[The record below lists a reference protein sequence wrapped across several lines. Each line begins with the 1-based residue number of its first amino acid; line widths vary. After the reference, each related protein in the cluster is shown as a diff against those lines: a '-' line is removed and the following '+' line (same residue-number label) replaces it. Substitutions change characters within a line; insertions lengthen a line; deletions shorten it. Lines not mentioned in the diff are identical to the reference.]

1 MIEHD
6 ASAPKW
12 RLDPIH
18 IAWAVK
24 LLVVFGILA
33 MAGLSR

>member
-1 MIEHD
+1 MTEND
-6 ASAPKW
+6 ASGPKG

-24 LLVVFGILA
+24 LLVVVGILA
-33 MAGLSR
+33 MASLSR